1 MLQKVKLALRITTDK
16 YDSRI
21 NDLIDAAK
29 LDLKIAGVVLPDTLD
44 AICEQAIITYCM
56 LNFLGLSEEEF
67 DRLQKSYDLQKGQLR
82 TATGYTAWEVPG
94 NVVP

>member
-1 MLQKVKLALRITTDK
+1 MLAKVKIALRLTTDA
-16 YDSRI
+16 YDQRI

-29 LDLKIAGVVLPDTLD
+29 KDLQIAGVTLPATLD

-56 LNFLGLSEEEF
+56 LFFLGLSDDEF

-82 TATGYTAWEVPG
+82 TATGYTNWEVTPS
-94 NVVP
+94 